1 MAIKINFDPL
11 HNPEKPTVILARKN
25 GDKLGMLNAQNIIV
39 TDSLNDPSEMSFKV
53 YKYIDGKKTPL
64 WEELN
69 DFKLVW
75 CKEWDTWFEIN
86 VEVSETNETVKT
98 VYCKQVGQAEL
109 SQIMLYDIEINTET
123 DMEREEYDKNFPTVL
138 YREDH
143 HEASLLHRILEKA
156 PHYSISH
163 VDDTIANLQRT
174 FTFDDKSIYDALQE
188 IAEEINCVFVFNCT
202 SEEDGNIHRTISAY
216 DLESNCKSCG
226 YRGEFVDECP
236 KCGSYVSDEGF
247 GKDTTI
253 FITSDALAD
262 DIKLTTS
269 TDSIKNCFKL
279 QAGDNLMTSTIQN
292 CNPNGT
298 DYIWYIPDHTRNDMS
313 LELRQKLSSYDELYS
328 YYQKN
333 YVASLDNSLVSSY
346 NNLSQKYGGYY
357 KEIFKHDFPVINTP
371 IKGYPALMTA
381 YYNTVD
387 LSVFLQS
394 SLMPSVGMDD
404 TNATEQAGLLTA
416 ENLSPTAITDI
427 SNLSLKL
434 ATVNSAV
441 LGMAKVIVDSRYKVE
456 ISSSSI
462 SENIWSGSFTV
473 TNYSDEED
481 SATSDTISIVIND
494 DYRTYVYQKM
504 QKALNKKD
512 TEDMSISGLF
522 KETMSLSQFKTEL
535 KKYCLNRLTSFH
547 DACQACIDILIEQ
560 GIANKETW
568 SGKDPNLYDDLYIP
582 YYNKLKTIEDEMA
595 VRQKDINIVLGA
607 YDKDGYLI
615 QQGVQSDILSHQKNI
630 QEQLNFEKYLGEELW
645 LEFCTFRRES
655 KYSNDNYISD
665 SLDNAE
671 LFKRALEFIEEAE
684 KDIYKSA
691 EMQHSISCSLK
702 NLLAIKKFEPL
713 VDSFEVGNWMRVRI
727 DDKIYKLRMVKY
739 EIDFDNDW
747 AMSVE
752 FSDVMNATE
761 GIKFQ
766 QSVIKK
772 AISMGS
778 SYESTRRQASQ
789 GVKSNDTINDWMNN
803 GFNTANAKIV
813 GGADNQTQTWD
824 EHGMLF
830 RKQDGITDSYED
842 EQMKIINSTLAVT
855 TDNWK
860 TTKTAVGKIGYIDPE
875 SGELKWS
882 YGVNGETLVGNII
895 LGTELGIYN
904 PMGNMKFTE
913 DGLEITDT
921 PKNNIFKVN
930 PNDSEHFFQLSL
942 NNGTST
948 LEFDENGLAVS
959 NGINTFTVNPN
970 DYEKMVKI
978 SNKQMGDV
986 FYADNIGQMHLWKN
1000 NLILNNTGM
1009 HFRDEDDNYIGK
1021 IGINNFRDYPDCH
1034 GLVFDINYNTSYM
1047 SWGAQDEENGDYVTK
1062 LSYHGKNSFRDEGI
1076 YFFCDT
1082 YYNDNIKVASYNN
1095 GNVGLEILD
1104 DTHYFQIVDGKRNKP
1119 ICDFNTNSVVFHKDL
1134 DMKGNNILHPSD
1146 ARLKTNIENTDVNA
1160 LDTINQIELK
1170 QFDWIENDKHEDIGM
1185 IAQQL
1190 QDILPDLVHED
1201 KGNGKLSI
1209 KTDKFIPYLIKANQE
1224 LYRLVQS
1231 LISSQ
1236 DIAQGQNGLTSFKVP
1251 KRKTSDSWENISL
1264 EEKNEFV
1271 EKLKSE
1277 VTTP

>member
-75 CKEWDTWFEIN
+75 CKEWNTWFEIN

-163 VDDTIANLQRT
+163 VDDTITNLQRT

-188 IAEEINCVFVFNCT
+188 IAEEINCVFVLNCT

-236 KCGSYVSDEGF
+236 KCGSCVSDEGF

-279 QAGDNLMTSTIQN
+279 QAGDDLMTSTIQN

-298 DYIWYIPDHTRNDMS
+298 DYIWYIPEHTRNDMS

-346 NNLSQKYGGYY
+346 NNLSKKYGGYY

-371 IKGYPALMTA
+371 IKGYPALITA

-404 TNATEQAGLLTA
+404 TNATAQAELLTV

-481 SATSDTISIVIND
+481 FATSDTISIVIND
-494 DYRTYVYQKM
+494 DYRTYVEQKM

-512 TEDMSISGLF
+512 TTDMSISGLF
-522 KETMSLSQFKTEL
+522 KETVSLSQFKTEL
-535 KKYCLNRLTSFH
+535 KKYCLNRLTSFR

-582 YYNKLKTIEDEMA
+582 YYNKSKAIEDEIA
-595 VRQKDINIVLGA
+595 VRQKDINIVLGV
-607 YDKDGYLI
+607 YDKDGSLI
-615 QQGVQSDILSHQKNI
+615 QKGVQSDILSHQKNI

-727 DDKIYKLRMVKY
+727 DDKIYKLRLTQY

-772 AISMGS
+772 AISMGT

-789 GVKSNDTINDWMNN
+789 GVKSNDTINDWINN

-830 RKQDGITDSYED
+830 RRQDGITDSYED

-875 SGELKWS
+875 SSELKWS

-895 LGTELGIYN
+895 LGKELGIYN

-921 PKNNIFKVN
+921 RKNNAFK
-930 PNDSEHFFQLSL
+930 
-942 NNGTST
+942 
-948 LEFDENGLAVS
+948 
-959 NGINTFTVNPN
+959 VNPN

-986 FYADNIGQMHLWKN
+986 FYIDNRGQMHLWKD

-1009 HFRDEDDNYIGK
+1009 HFYDDSDNNYIGR
-1021 IGINNFRDYPDCH
+1021 IGINHITGHSDIK
-1034 GLVFDINYNTSYM
+1034 GLVFDIEHSADYI
-1047 SWGAQDEENGDYVTK
+1047 SWASEMNPD
-1062 LSYHGKNSFRDEGI
+1062 
-1076 YFFCDT
+1076 DT
-1082 YYNDNIKVASYNN
+1082 EYSQVLAYYNKDFPEINKKKGLHLGDDFYCDQHLKINDHVKSYTWKGGSAGFKTDTDFVIGDKN
-1095 GNVGLEILD
+1095 GNNIYMFGQD
-1104 DTHYFQIVDGKRNKP
+1104 KATFY
-1119 ICDFNTNSVVFHKDL
+1119 KDL
-1134 DMKGNNILHPSD
+1134 DMNWNSILHQSD
-1146 ARLKTNIENTDVNA
+1146 ARLKTNIETTDVNA

-1170 QFDWIENDKHEDIGM
+1170 QFDWIENDKHENIGM

-1201 KGNGKLSI
+1201 KDNGKLSI
-1209 KTDKFIPYLIKANQE
+1209 KTDKFIPYLIKAVQE
-1224 LYRLVQS
+1224 LSKKVEN
-1231 LISSQ
+1231 
-1236 DIAQGQNGLTSFKVP
+1236 QNTLRPVLM
-1251 KRKTSDSWENISL
+1251 KTSCVDANSWGNISL

-1271 EKLKSE
+1271 KKIKSE
-1277 VTTP
+1277 VTTQGIANPEPITIHVEK